1 MTILFIESPRMNDKI
16 AYDAEGGPGFNTQI
30 VTTASGRESRNML
43 WPNARCA
50 YDVGLVA
57 KPKSLYLEILAF
69 FRTVG
74 GRAIG
79 FRFKDHSDFECARD
93 EGLLVRIGTTNA
105 YQMQKRYAAGI
116 YARDRLI
123 QKPVAGTVKVWK
135 LVAAV
140 WTEQTTGFTIDTT
153 TGIVTFDSDVS
164 GDTLAWS
171 GEFDVPVRFDTD
183 TLPAVIRTRT
193 SDTELLMDWPSI
205 PLLEIRI

>member
-1 MTILFIESPRMNDKI
+1 MTQFIEDPRFPDSI
-16 AYDAEGGPGFNTQI
+16 SEDAEGGPGFNTEL
-30 VTTASGRESRNML
+30 VATVSGRESRNML
-43 WPNARCA
+43 WIHARCA
-50 YDVGLVA
+50 YDVGLML
-57 KPKSLYLEILAF
+57 KPTTEYRLVLAF
-69 FRTVG
+69 FRVVG

-79 FRFKDHSDFECARD
+79 FRFKDWSDFDCTVD
-93 EGLLVRIGTTNA
+93 EGLLVRIGTTDT
-105 YQMQKRYAAGI
+105 YQMQKRYAAGA

-123 QKPVAGTVKVWK
+123 QKPVAGAVKVWK

-153 TGIVTFDSDVS
+153 TGIVTFDADVS

-205 PLLEIRI
+205 PLIEVRV

>member
-1 MTILFIESPRMNDKI
+1 MTIQFIEAPRFNDKI
-16 AYDAEGGPGFNTQI
+16 AFEAEGGPGFNTQL
-30 VTTASGRESRNML
+30 VATVSGRESRNML
-43 WPNARCA
+43 WQYARCA
-50 YDVGLVA
+50 YEVGLVA

-69 FRTVG
+69 FRVVG

-79 FRFKDHSDFECARD
+79 FRFKDWSDFYCTQA
-93 EGLLVRIGTTNA
+93 EGLLVRIGVTNT
-105 YQMQKRYAAGI
+105 YQMQKRYAAGA

-123 QKPVAGTVKVWK
+123 QKPVAGTVKLWK
-135 LVAAV
+135 LVTGDWV
-140 WTEQTTGFTIDTT
+140 EQTSGFTIDTT

-164 GDTLAWS
+164 GDTLSWS

-205 PLLEIRI
+205 PLIEIRV

>member
-1 MTILFIESPRMNDKI
+1 MQFLEDPRFPDSI
-16 AYDAEGGPGFNTQI
+16 SEDAEGGPGFSTQL
-30 VTTASGRESRNML
+30 VTTASGKESRNML
-43 WPNARCA
+43 WIHARCA
-50 YDVGLVA
+50 YDVGLML
-57 KPKSLYLEILAF
+57 KPTPQYRLLLAF
-69 FRTVG
+69 FRVVG

-79 FRFKDHSDFECARD
+79 FRFKDWSDFDCTQA
-93 EGLLVRIGTTNA
+93 EGLLVRIGVTNT
-105 YQMQKRYAAGI
+105 YQMQKRYAAGT

-123 QKPVAGTVKVWK
+123 QKPVVGTVKIWK

-140 WTEQTTGFTIDTT
+140 WTEQTSGFTIDTT

-164 GDTLAWS
+164 VDTLAWS

-205 PLLEIRI
+205 PLIEIRV